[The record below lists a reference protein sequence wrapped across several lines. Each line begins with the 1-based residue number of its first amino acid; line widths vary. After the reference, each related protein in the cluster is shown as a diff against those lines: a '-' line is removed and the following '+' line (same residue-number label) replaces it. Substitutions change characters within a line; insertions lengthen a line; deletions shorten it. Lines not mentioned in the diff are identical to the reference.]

1 MMAQTDKI
9 TGVLGRGPAFWAV
22 MVFLSTALVLTLA
35 FTEAVENYAT
45 LMLITAIPCALA
57 MVMFR
62 AGYKS
67 ADVQDNGCAPGGEA
81 QKRYIKRTAI
91 STSLYLITFAVLM
104 LAEQEWDVSRQVMMV
119 LSVLPGLGIVGV
131 FWAIARLIVEETD
144 EFMRMLVV
152 RQALI
157 ASSFALSLASV
168 WGFMESA
175 DVVPHI
181 DAYYWAVAF
190 FIGLIIGAVV
200 NRIEHGTWGAV

>member
-104 LAEQEWDVSRQVMMV
+104 LAEREWDVSRQVLMV

>member
-81 QKRYIKRTAI
+81 QKRYISAPR
-91 STSLYLITFAVLM
+91 SRPRCTSSL
-104 LAEQEWDVSRQVMMV
+104 
-119 LSVLPGLGIVGV
+119 LPC
-131 FWAIARLIVEETD
+131 
-144 EFMRMLVV
+144 
-152 RQALI
+152 
-157 ASSFALSLASV
+157 
-168 WGFMESA
+168 
-175 DVVPHI
+175 
-181 DAYYWAVAF
+181 
-190 FIGLIIGAVV
+190 
-200 NRIEHGTWGAV
+200 

>member
-1 MMAQTDKI
+1 M
-9 TGVLGRGPAFWAV
+9 
-22 MVFLSTALVLTLA
+22 MVFFSTALVLTLA
-35 FTEAVENYAT
+35 FTEAVENRAA
-45 LMLITAIPCALA
+45 LMLLTAIPCALA
-57 MVMFR
+57 MMMLR

-67 ADVQDNGCAPGGEA
+67 ADGPSDGCAPGGEA

-91 STSLYLITFAVLM
+91 STSLYLIAFAVLM
-104 LAEQEWDVSRQVMMV
+104 LAEREWDVSQRVLMV

-157 ASSFALSLASV
+157 ASGFALSLASV

>member
-1 MMAQTDKI
+1 
-9 TGVLGRGPAFWAV
+9 
-22 MVFLSTALVLTLA
+22 
-35 FTEAVENYAT
+35 
-45 LMLITAIPCALA
+45 
-57 MVMFR
+57 
-62 AGYKS
+62 
-67 ADVQDNGCAPGGEA
+67 
-81 QKRYIKRTAI
+81 
-91 STSLYLITFAVLM
+91 M
-104 LAEQEWDVSRQVMMV
+104 LAEREWDVSRQVLMV

>member
-45 LMLITAIPCALA
+45 LMLLTAIPCALA

-104 LAEQEWDVSRQVMMV
+104 LAEREWDVSRQVLMV

>member
-1 MMAQTDKI
+1 MARSRQSN
-9 TGVLGRGPAFWAV
+9 GVLGRGPAFWAV
-22 MVFLSTALVLTLA
+22 MVFISTALVLMLA
-35 FTEAVENYAT
+35 VSGAVEQKAA
-45 LMLITAIPCALA
+45 LALLTAIPCALA
-57 MVMFR
+57 LVMFR
-62 AGYKS
+62 AGYNA
-67 ADVQDNGCAPGGEA
+67 ADGKGDGCAPTGSA

-91 STSLYLITFAVLM
+91 STSLYLLTFALLM
-104 LAEQEWDVSRQVMMV
+104 TAEREWEIAQPVKMA
-119 LSVLPGLGIVGV
+119 LSVLPGLAIVGV

-157 ASSFALSLASV
+157 ASGFALSAASV

-190 FIGLIIGAVV
+190 FIGLFIGAVA